1 VSTAHVGLGSP
12 LSFLVMAQ
20 LSSFTFTAS
29 IKAPDNAVASSL
41 ATTGGW
47 QNTAAT
53 PIQALAGDD
62 IISSIGAFA
71 DLGAVGTT
79 APVFG
84 STAAYYATP
93 PTAAPSLYSAAI
105 ANGGNGVIDMGA
117 GRDTLSGTTS
127 GLRSIGILNGKIGGA
142 NTTEK
147 IAMGAGDD
155 TIVGLNFSATSANTY
170 AIYNT
175 GTIDLGDG
183 KDLIQGTKLAT
194 VASGAAIYNSGTIQ
208 GGAGD
213 DTFDAITGGW
223 AGNGKVDGGAGI
235 DCVMGFGSG
244 TFDGGTGVK
253 DSLILPEGSY
263 SVKYAVKPTASTAT
277 FGLTRNGDTGI
288 VMNCTG
294 FEAINTI
301 NPAAPGLH
309 PQAIGGLRLV
319 GFVID
324 AAGLITTQTF
334 ASNALPLP
342 A

>member
-1 VSTAHVGLGSP
+1 
-12 LSFLVMAQ
+12 MAQ
-20 LSSFTFTAS
+20 LSSFTFTA
-29 IKAPDNAVASSL
+29 ILKAPDNAVASSL

-47 QNTAAT
+47 QNTAT
-53 PIQALAGDD
+53 TIQALVGDD

-71 DLGAVGTT
+71 DLGAVGTA

-84 STAAYYATP
+84 PTANYYATT
-93 PTAAPSLYSAAI
+93 PTAATSLYNAAI

-117 GRDTLSGTTS
+117 GRDTLSGTTF

-142 NTTEK
+142 NTTER

-183 KDLIQGTKLAT
+183 KDLIQGTKLSTAT
-194 VASGAAIYNSGTIQ
+194 SGSAIYNSGTIL

-235 DCVMGFGSG
+235 DTVMGFGSG
-244 TFDGGTGVK
+244 TFDGGAGVK

-263 SVKYAVKPTASTAT
+263 NVKYSVKPTATTAT

-294 FEAINTI
+294 FEAIDTI
-301 NPAAPGLH
+301 NPAAPGVH
-309 PQAIGGLRLV
+309 PQAIGGLRLL

-324 AAGLITTQTF
+324 AAGLMTSQTF